1 MMTLTV
7 TMTGNDPVAVKVSP
21 KVQVAA
27 ERHFK
32 MPFARLFGEGNV
44 SMEAVYW
51 VGWKAM
57 HAEGHVVKTFD
68 IWLDELDSVDFVPEE
83 SSNPLDEGA

>member
-7 TMTGNDPVAVKVSP
+7 TMTGNDPVTVKITP

-27 ERHFK
+27 ERHFNT
-32 MPFARLFGEGNV
+32 PISRLFAEDNV

-57 HAEGHVVKTFD
+57 HSAGHVVKTFD
-68 IWLDELDSVDFVPEE
+68 LWLDDLETVEFVPEE
-83 SSNPLDEGA
+83 TTNPLGEGA

>member
-7 TMTGNDPVAVKVSP
+7 TMTGTEPVTVKVTP

-27 ERHFK
+27 ERHFSK
-32 MPFARLFGEGNV
+32 SISKLFAEDSV

-51 VGWKAM
+51 VAWKGM
-57 HAEGHVVKTFD
+57 HVGGHVVKTFD
-68 IWLDELDSVDFVPEE
+68 LWLDELHAVELVTEE
-83 SSNPLDEGA
+83 TTNPLDGGA

>member
-7 TMTGNDPVAVKVSP
+7 TMTGNDPVTVKITP

-27 ERHFK
+27 ERHFSK
-32 MPFARLFGEGNV
+32 SIAKLFAEENV

-51 VGWKAM
+51 VAWKGM
-57 HAEGHVVKTFD
+57 HAAGHVVKTFD
-68 IWLDELDSVDFVPEE
+68 LWLDDLEVVEVLPEE
-83 SSNPLDEGA
+83 TTNPLGEEA